1 MSEQKSV
8 AQLAA
13 ETKAAF
19 DQKHDAVKEVAEKA
33 LEMAQ
38 KGETASA
45 AFKADMD
52 EKLSAM
58 NGMKAQLAELEQK
71 LARGP
76 GDGETEAKSLGQ
88 RFVENDEFKSLQA
101 APRKGASASM
111 EVKADI
117 TTATTGAGGVGAAI
131 QPNYRPG
138 VLEQPRRRLTVRQ
151 LLMPGST
158 DSPIVDYTRETGF
171 ANNAGPVAEGGLK
184 PQSDLTLED
193 VQTRT
198 KVLAHW
204 FRVSK
209 QTLSDV
215 AQIRTLID
223 TRLLYGLQLIE
234 ENQLLFGDG
243 TGENLHGIVPQ
254 ATAYANPMTGGD
266 TQSIDRIRLM
276 LLQASLAEYPSD
288 GIVMNPIDWAWI
300 ELLKD
305 TEGRYII
312 GQPQGTIGATLWNA
326 PVVATQAMTVDKVL
340 AGAFGMGAQIFDQ
353 WAGRIETGFQDD
365 DFTRNKVTILA
376 EERLALAVYRP
387 EAFIFGDFGR
397 VA

>member
-1 MSEQKSV
+1 MSEQKSA

-33 LEMAQ
+33 LDMAQ
-38 KGETASA
+38 KGETATA
-45 AFKADMD
+45 AFKAEMD

-58 NGMKAQLAELEQK
+58 NGMKAQLAELEQQ
-71 LARGP
+71 LSRGG
-76 GDGETEAKSLGQ
+76 GDGAQEAKSLGQ
-88 RFVENDEFKSLQA
+88 RFVETDDFKGFKDTQ
-101 APRKGASASM
+101 RKGASASM

-138 VLEQPRRRLTVRQ
+138 VIEQPRRRMTVRQ
-151 LLMPGST
+151 LLMPGTT
-158 DSPIVDYTRETGF
+158 DSPVVDYTVETGF
-171 ANNAGPVAEGGLK
+171 TNNAAPAAEGALK
-184 PQSDLTLED
+184 AQSDLTLDD

-223 TRLLYGLQLIE
+223 TRLMYGLEMVE
-234 ENQLLFGDG
+234 EMQILFGDG

-254 ATAYANPMTGGD
+254 ATAYVDPTGGAD
-266 TQSIDRIRLM
+266 TQSIDKIRLM

-305 TEGRYII
+305 GEGRYII
-312 GQPQGTIGATLWNA
+312 GQPQGNIGATLWNA

-340 AGAFGMGAQIFDQ
+340 TGAFGMAAQLFDQ

-387 EAFIFGDFGR
+387 EAFIYGDFGR